1 MSIFDLENR
10 LPLLKRTATLS
21 LKLPKV
27 TTLCPPIPTIPPGH
41 HLVPTYPYNSPRSP
55 PCAQLSLQLPQVTT
69 LCPPIPTTPPGHHTV
84 PTYTYNSLSAPPP
97 SSCWS
102 SRWREKKVV
111 LVISEKERGRYTPPL
126 LLSLTLHSHT
136 HGGSEKVGSQHLI
149 KQSSPGWNDVLFQ
162 NPPRAE
168 RIFFSLIFVK
178 KLSVVHYN
186 SWGLN
191 PLIILQYLYYLLRY
205 GYFVCSVFF
214 TVYSYLMTNFCKFCI
229 EHSLWPFELRSVG
242 IFKISLTV
250 YEI

>member
-27 TTLCPPIPTIPPGH
+27 TTLCPPIPT
-41 HLVPTYPYNSPRSP
+41 
-55 PCAQLSLQLPQVTT
+55 
-69 LCPPIPTTPPGHHTV
+69 TPPGHHSV
-84 PTYTYNSLSAPPP
+84 PTYIPTTP
-97 SSCWS
+97 SRHLRPVRAGLAGEGKKKWFWLFQ
-102 SRWREKKVV
+102 RRREVV
-111 LVISEKERGRYTPPL
+111 TPPL

-191 PLIILQYLYYLLRY
+191 LLIILQYLYYLLRY
-205 GYFVCSVFF
+205 GYFVFSVFF